1 MMFGWS
7 MGLDAW
13 LWMGAWI
20 LVLTVLVWLLVREP
34 RRSGRDEAMDI
45 LRARLARGEI
55 NADEFEHARQ
65 LLEAR

>member
-7 MGLDAW
+7 MGLDGW
-13 LWMGAWI
+13 LWMGTWI

-34 RRSGRDEAMDI
+34 RRSERDDAMDI

-55 NADEFEHARQ
+55 TQDEFEHARQ
-65 LLEAR
+65 LLEAH